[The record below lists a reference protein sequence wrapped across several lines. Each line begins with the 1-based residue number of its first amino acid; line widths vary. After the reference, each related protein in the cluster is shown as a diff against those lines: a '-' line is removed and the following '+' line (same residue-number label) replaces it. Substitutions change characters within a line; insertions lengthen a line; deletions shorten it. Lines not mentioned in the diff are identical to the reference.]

1 MKKKKHSNQP
11 EEVEAPLGVEQSAP
25 ESEIPTETVATE
37 TPEPLRAEALPV
49 EPSTYEAA
57 AQAEAAALE
66 SIDLPAETDAGAEI
80 PPAEP
85 FGLPAEETPAPP
97 IADALVVLRKPINP
111 WMAAGV
117 VGLISLFLSV
127 CLSLAILGAA
137 NGGLRYGSKNQILLM
152 ESEIAGL
159 TAQLNEQEQD
169 LAGLRSRMQAL
180 EALDSRVSSME
191 QESTALSQE
200 IEAQTSEVQAMREE
214 LQATQDELEKI
225 AAGSRDFQTFL
236 QGLAELLS
244 KLQSTQETTP

>member
-1 MKKKKHSNQP
+1 MKKKKHSNLP
-11 EEVEAPLGVEQSAP
+11 EETEAPLPVEQSAP
-25 ESEIPTETVATE
+25 ESEMPLAPVAAE
-37 TPEPLRAEALPV
+37 PPEPVLAEEPV
-49 EPSTYEAA
+49 SIEAA
-57 AQAEAAALE
+57 APAEAATAE
-66 SIDLPAETDAGAEI
+66 IIDLPAQESVRAE
-80 PPAEP
+80 E
-85 FGLPAEETPAPP
+85 PAEETPAPP
-97 IADALVVLRKPINP
+97 ESPAAETLSVLRKPINP

-137 NGGLRYGSKNQILLM
+137 DGGLRYGSKNQVLLM

-180 EALDSRVSSME
+180 EALDSRVSSVE

-200 IEAQTSEVQAMREE
+200 IEAQTSEVQAVRKE
-214 LQATQDELEKI
+214 LQATQKELEKM

-244 KLQSTQETTP
+244 KLQSAQEITP